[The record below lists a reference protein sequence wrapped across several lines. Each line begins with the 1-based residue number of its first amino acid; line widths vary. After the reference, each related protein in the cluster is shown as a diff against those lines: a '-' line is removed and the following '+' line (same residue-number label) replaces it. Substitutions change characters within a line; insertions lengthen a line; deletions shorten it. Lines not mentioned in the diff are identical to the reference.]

1 MGDIGPPTWWLLAP
15 LVTIP
20 LAVWKAVDLVTWAM
34 HHITFQ

>member
-1 MGDIGPPTWWLLAP
+1 MGDIGPPAWWLLAP

-20 LAVWKAVDLVTWAM
+20 LAAWKVVDLVMLAA